1 MFYVFQYCSHPTEL
15 PTHEQVRGLVKRSK
29 QKSVAC
35 VQLETRHDLLSFC
48 EQKFLPEPSTCQ
60 LIQTNPQ
67 SSEVVDLLNGD
78 YYVIPQA
85 LKCSTGMLL
94 LRIVVDDPA
103 LFYV

>member
-1 MFYVFQYCSHPTEL
+1 MSCSRPAEL
-15 PTHEQVRGLVKRSK
+15 PTLEQIGQLVKRAK
-29 QKSVAC
+29 RKSLVC

>member
-1 MFYVFQYCSHPTEL
+1 MA
-15 PTHEQVRGLVKRSK
+15 EQIRALVKRAK
-29 QKSVAC
+29 RKSFSLVC

-60 LIQTNPQ
+60 LIQTNPKC
-67 SSEVVDLLNGD
+67 SEVVDLLNGD

-85 LKCSTGMLL
+85 LKCSTGILL